1 VVKIKLV
8 LSEIGQQTW
17 ALHRPLLPTKLTF
30 PTFRLPKEQVPAARW
45 NSPHLILINAQ
56 CASWTKEFLMFGQR
70 ILKSTIIALGVIGAL
85 AAADCAIAK
94 TSRSNA
100 SQASLFQNFF
110 FKFANN
116 PEPEQRITYYAGF
129 SFLAPQ
135 GENWIEGPRQPE
147 PDPANYGLVQRMVF
161 AKLLPQDEQRGPH
174 SVLANVH
181 TIRLT
186 AQNRSVD
193 PKEFMSYRM
202 RLTLG
207 GDKVSKNI
215 KVVSQKAE
223 LTEMSGFQCFRYDSI
238 LENYGVIGLRGIPF
252 KIDNHLIECMAPSR
266 EFVVRMQYGQMRP
279 PNAEVIDI
287 RHEGEEFL
295 KSLRFA
301 SGPQG

>member
-1 VVKIKLV
+1 MLG
-8 LSEIGQQTW
+8 L
-17 ALHRPLLPTKLTF
+17 
-30 PTFRLPKEQVPAARW
+30 
-45 NSPHLILINAQ
+45 
-56 CASWTKEFLMFGQR
+56 R
-70 ILKSTIIALGVIGAL
+70 IVKSTIIMLGAIGAL
-85 AAADCAIAK
+85 TIVDSAIAK
-94 TSRSNA
+94 TARSNA
-100 SQASLFQNFF
+100 GQASLFQNFF

-116 PEPEQRITYYAGF
+116 PQPEQRITFYAGF
-129 SFLAPQ
+129 SFSAPQ

-161 AKLLPQDEQRGPH
+161 TKLLPQDEQRGPH

-193 PKEFMSYRM
+193 PKELMGYRL

-207 GDKVSKNI
+207 GDKVTKNI

-223 LTEMSGFQCFRYDSI
+223 LTEVSSNQCFRYDSV
-238 LENYGVIGLRGIPF
+238 LENYGVIGFRGIPF

-266 EFVVRMQYGQMRP
+266 EFVVRMQYGQMIP
-279 PNAEVIDI
+279 PNVEPIDI
-287 RHEGEEFL
+287 SREGEEFL
-295 KSLRFA
+295 KSLRFE